1 MDLTVL
7 DLSRWVNR
15 EPDESSRSRS
25 PLKPILEEPLR
36 GSPVK
41 GAGRSTERTGGMMP
55 PPSQSGRGPAA
66 TNRFLEED
74 EEEEEDMPVMDK
86 NQNRKSRS
94 KTRKQNKNST
104 NRVGGGGGGAQ
115 NGALDATMSMQVML
129 LLVHEHMYTLY
140 TVQNIHHNC
149 TYTIGDVWRLF

>member
-74 EEEEEDMPVMDK
+74 DEEEEDMPVVDK